1 MATEMLKQL
10 DLSQG
15 PLGQDLLAED
25 IGDLL
30 DGDALAGLDVG
41 CGTWYYQHVYLQSP
55 VFSVQCPPR
64 LMSGIP
70 TTRYRRLPGPA
81 PWSHCIARSR

>member
-10 DLSQG
+10 DLSQS

-41 CGTWYYQHVYLQSP
+41 CGT
-55 VFSVQCPPR
+55 
-64 LMSGIP
+64 
-70 TTRYRRLPGPA
+70 
-81 PWSHCIARSR
+81 

>member
-10 DLSQG
+10 DLSQS

-30 DGDALAGLDVG
+30 DGDTLAGLHVG
-41 CGTWYYQHVYLQSP
+41 CG
-55 VFSVQCPPR
+55 
-64 LMSGIP
+64 
-70 TTRYRRLPGPA
+70 A
-81 PWSHCIARSR
+81 